1 MSVEG
6 VDVEAH
12 RREVVDAV
20 SRALAEDLGPEGDLT
35 AALVPETATARYA
48 LRARAR
54 GVLAGRACADEAF
67 RRVGPGLD
75 LVWHADDGD
84 KLEPGDTVLD
94 VEGPLR
100 PILTAERT
108 ALNFL
113 CHLSGVATLT
123 ARFVAAAHAANPDV
137 RVLDTR
143 KTLPGLRLLEKAAVR
158 AGGGT
163 NHRLGLSDAVLVK
176 DNHLAGTT
184 ITDAVGRARALWPG
198 RLVEIECDTLEQVTE
213 AARAGAD
220 TVLLDNMDP
229 ATVAEAIAAAH
240 LAAPGPVLTE
250 VSGGVTVDTIA
261 SYAAAGP
268 DHISVGAL
276 TQSAPALDLGLDL
289 VWRSDERHEGKG

>member
-1 MSVEG
+1 MSG
-6 VDVEAH
+6 PGLDDEAY
-12 RREVVDAV
+12 RRAVVDAV
-20 SRALAEDLGPEGDLT
+20 ERALAEDLGPEGDLT
-35 AALVPETATARYA
+35 AALVPETATAHYA
-48 LRARAR
+48 LRARGP

-67 RRVGPGLD
+67 RRVGPTLD
-75 LVWHADDGD
+75 LAWHADDGD
-84 KLEPGDTVLD
+84 ELKLGDTILD
-94 VEGPLR
+94 VTGPLR

-123 ARFVAAAHAANPDV
+123 ARFVRKAHEADPDV

-163 NHRLGLSDAVLVK
+163 NHRMGLSDAVLVK
-176 DNHLAGTT
+176 DNHLAGTS
-184 ITDAVGRARALWPG
+184 ITDAVTRARALWPG
-198 RLVEIECDTLEQVTE
+198 RMVEIECDALDQVAE

-220 TVLLDNMDP
+220 VVLLDNMDP
-229 ATVAEAIAAAH
+229 ATVAEAVRLAH
-240 LAAPGPVLTE
+240 LDAPGPILTE
-250 VSGGVTVDTIA
+250 VSGGMTLDTVA

-276 TQSAPALDLGLDL
+276 THSAPVLDLGLDL
-289 VWRSDERHEGKG
+289 VWTHEGKS